1 MSEIKM
7 NSALV
12 TTAQINFM
20 SMAEWTRETL
30 PGSVIGPT
38 NQPAWPRLSV
48 TRATGVSNMS
58 EHDRATERGTSTEN
72 SQTAADKKAVSF
84 HEHKTA
90 EMCLQWTI
98 LPLDHMNALLDL
110 SVDQVQLRFED
121 ILGLKKHQT
130 CLKEAALLDYFVVGF
145 WWAKE
150 MNFTCQQISFILA
163 LLQLL
168 LDNIKDKQMPRS
180 ENFKVFDKKLLSAR
194 KSSADTDVNPLFD
207 SVQIKSIMDYFKSSL
222 FQHYRLY
229 QFLFTQPRDEVLL
242 GMEDT
247 DMRTIDMAN
256 SKDFAAPLEEGMTS
270 EVYFRYMAS
279 SPATP
284 LTQGLDECLE
294 KNEDEPGK
302 SQQVEGHESLEGFS
316 VEDVREVLG
325 EMTKEMLTKL
335 QADFTEKL
343 RLQEETYTSSW
354 CGLTSRQHW
363 WGFAPWSDV
372 K

>member
-1 MSEIKM
+1 M
-7 NSALV
+7 
-12 TTAQINFM
+12 F
-20 SMAEWTRETL
+20 
-30 PGSVIGPT
+30 
-38 NQPAWPRLSV
+38 
-48 TRATGVSNMS
+48 
-58 EHDRATERGTSTEN
+58 
-72 SQTAADKKAVSF
+72 
-84 HEHKTA
+84 
-90 EMCLQWTI
+90 LQWTL

-180 ENFKVFDKKLLSAR
+180 ENFKVFGKKLLSAR
-194 KSSADTDVNPLFD
+194 KSAADTDVNPLFD
-207 SVQIKSIMDYFKSSL
+207 SDQIKSIMDYFKSSL
-222 FQHYRLY
+222 FQHHRLY
-229 QFLFTQPRDEVLL
+229 EFLFTQPRDEVLL
-242 GMEDT
+242 GME
-247 DMRTIDMAN
+247 RCIDVAN
-256 SKDFAAPLEEGMTS
+256 SNDFPAPLEEGMPS

-284 LTQGLDECLE
+284 LTQGLDECLK
-294 KNEDEPGK
+294 KNEEEPGK
-302 SQQVEGHESLEGFS
+302 SQQAEDHESLEGFS

-343 RLQEETYTSSW
+343 RLQEETYTSSAFPFSSMSS
-354 CGLTSRQHW
+354 CPVHMLTGLHQTHY
-363 WGFAPWSDV
+363 
-372 K
+372 